1 LTTKSPSLRYLYLTV
16 FMGGLT
22 TLGIE
27 LSASRLLGSVFGASN
42 IVWANIIG
50 LILLYLTVGYFIG
63 GRVADRNPNTTMFY
77 RLVAWGAF
85 TAGLVP
91 LAARPI
97 LMAAAAA
104 VEQID
109 AAVLLGSFGGT
120 LILFAAPVT
129 LLGMVSPFAI
139 RLAIRDTSAAGQIAG
154 RMYAISTIGSL
165 VGTFLPVLVLIP
177 SIGTRYT
184 FLLFAG
190 TLLAV
195 GLAGL
200 WMSDRKV
207 ALRFLWMPVVLA
219 VLVVLTSGGGIK
231 PPPAGTTLLYEDESA
246 YNYIQVVRWGQAN
259 VLLLNEG
266 LGLHSIYYPDHPD
279 FLQTGGT
286 WDHFLVAPFFNAPPF
301 APEDVTSMAMIGLAG
316 GTVSKQY
323 TMVFGPIPIDGI
335 EIDPAIVDVGR
346 EYFAMNEPNLNVI
359 VQDGRYAL
367 AHSPRTYD
375 VVVVDA
381 YRLPYIPWHMT
392 TREFFQE
399 IYDHLNAR
407 GAVAINV
414 GRTVNDRRL
423 IAALAGTMGAVFPS
437 VHVIDVPETCNSIV
451 VATVQPTEPDYLLA
465 NLEALGPD
473 ASPLLAAS
481 LASAYEH
488 LQPTPEG
495 GPVFTDD
502 RAAVEQLTDSVL
514 INFVMS
520 GSTEVPCQ

>member
-1 LTTKSPSLRYLYLTV
+1 MNEKTPSLRYLYLTV
-16 FMGGLT
+16 FTGGLT

-63 GRVADRNPNTTMFY
+63 GRVADRNPNAAVFY

-91 LAARPI
+91 IAARPT
-97 LMAAAAA
+97 LLAAANA
-104 VEQID
+104 VEQIN
-109 AAVLLGSFGGT
+109 AAVVVGSFVGT

-139 RLAIRDTSAAGQIAG
+139 RLAIEDTSKAGQIAG
-154 RMYAISTIGSL
+154 RMYAISTMGSL

-177 SIGTRYT
+177 SIGTRNT
-184 FLLFAG
+184 FLLLAG
-190 TLLAV
+190 VLLLI
-195 GLAGL
+195 GLIGL
-200 WMSDRKV
+200 WMSDRKA

-219 VLVVLTSGGGIK
+219 VLTLLSMGVGIK
-231 PPPAGTTLLYEDESA
+231 PPPVGTTLLHEDESA
-246 YNYIQVVRWGQAN
+246 YNYIQVIRWGAAN

-266 LGLHSIYYPDHPD
+266 QGLHSIYYPEYPD
-279 FLQTGGT
+279 YLQTGGT
-286 WDHFLVAPFFNAPPF
+286 WDHFLAAPFFNAPPF
-301 APEDVTSMAMIGLAG
+301 TPDDVTSMAMVGLAG

-335 EIDPAIVDVGR
+335 EIDPAIAEIGR
-346 EYFAMNEPNLNVI
+346 EYFGMSEPNLNVI
-359 VQDGRYAL
+359 IQDGRYAL
-367 AHSPRTYD
+367 THSDRTYD

-381 YRLPYIPWHMT
+381 YRLPYIPWHLT
-392 TREFFQE
+392 TQEFFQE
-399 IYDHLNAR
+399 VYDHLTPR
-407 GAVAINV
+407 GTVAINV

-423 IAALAGTMGAVFPS
+423 IEALAGTMGAVFPS
-437 VHVIDVPETCNSIV
+437 IHVIDVPQTCNSIV

-465 NLEALGPD
+465 NLEALGED
-473 ASPLLAAS
+473 AHPLLIAS
-481 LASAYEH
+481 LESAYAS

-502 RAAVEQLTDSVL
+502 RAPVEQLTDSILV
-514 INFVMS
+514 NFVLS
-520 GSTEVPCQ
+520 GDTEAPCQ